1 MPNPVVH
8 FEINARDGA
17 AMQQYYGDLFAWK
30 IDASNPMNYGLV
42 DTDAGGEGIMGGIGP
57 SEDGSVSTLFYVQ
70 VPDVQAALDRAVSL
84 GGSVVRPM
92 EVIPGMVT
100 MAVFADPEG
109 NQVGLVAEQ
118 TPATE

>member
-1 MPNPVVH
+1 M
-8 FEINARDGA
+8 
-17 AMQQYYGDLFAWK
+17 
-30 IDASNPMNYGLV
+30 
-42 DTDAGGEGIMGGIGP
+42 
-57 SEDGSVSTLFYVQ
+57 
-70 VPDVQAALDRAVSL
+70 SL

-118 TPATE
+118 TPPAE